1 MLILG
6 DLGIK
11 LQLAVPK
18 VAQTLAGTTFL
29 RPHQQTRHFLSEL
42 TLSSVEQPHRSEVR
56 PFRVINLTVNVFLF
70 FNIPIQRSEERRM
83 KAKVEVRVKQV
94 ISLSLIMRVCVGLW

>member
-18 VAQTLAGTTFL
+18 VAQSHAGTTFL

-42 TLSSVEQPHRSEVR
+42 ILSSVEQPPRSEVG
-56 PFRVINLTVNVFLF
+56 PVRVQNLTVNVCLF
-70 FNIPIQRSEERRM
+70 STIPIQRSEERRM
-83 KAKVEVRVKQV
+83 KAKVKVRVKQV
-94 ISLSLIMRVCVGLW
+94 ITLSLVTSVCGGFW